1 MIRVRTSGK
10 CDKPV
15 CYTLDNRTS
24 KYKGKKKR
32 QERRENK
39 RNPCHLGVLT
49 PAWTLTGQVNRY
61 YRKTDLTHVL
71 EHHTITRVS
80 QSHVDPSCDRQYI
93 EEKITSHNKRI
104 RSEVLIHRVY
114 FLTTNK

>member
-15 CYTLDNRTS
+15 CYTLDHRTS
-24 KYKGKKKR
+24 KYKKKKD
-32 QERRENK
+32 RRGWRIREI
-39 RNPCHLGVLT
+39 HATLGVLT